1 MSSSKGFM
9 NSSMK
14 GFGTTS
20 MFFNTSKTSFVD
32 PQKTI
37 YDFCKKK
44 LSSSRSFEKRK
55 EKENILEKLENHYK

>member
-1 MSSSKGFM
+1 MSNSKGFM

-20 MFFNTSKTSFVD
+20 MFFNTSKNSFID
-32 PQKTI
+32 PQKTF

-44 LSSSRSFEKRK
+44 QSTSRSFEKRK
-55 EKENILEKLENHYK
+55 